1 VFDLFKLMH
10 ETGSPPNVTSY
21 TALVDALC
29 KRGSVKQAFQVLEEM
44 AARGIK
50 PNVYTPHV
58 LDIRPL

>member
-1 VFDLFKLMH
+1 MH